1 MMNKDNPIDAYI
13 FDKWEKELQGA
24 VVLNN
29 CERSL
34 TKAAFLFVLA
44 GIASILQQKVHI
56 VCALMARK
64 HLCMKC
70 YLIKN

>member
-1 MMNKDNPIDAYI
+1 MMNKENPIDAYI

-34 TKAAFLFVLA
+34 TKAAFLFVGA
-44 GIASILQQKVHI
+44 SIASILLAKGAH
-56 VCALMARK
+56 A
-64 HLCMKC
+64 
-70 YLIKN
+70 